1 MIFEKFF
8 RADTSRTSKTG
19 GTGLGLAIAKQI
31 VERHGGTITAKSNEK
46 YTIFTVSLP
55 LNNQT

>member
-8 RADTSRTSKTG
+8 RADASRTSKTG

-31 VERHGGTITAKSNEK
+31 VERHGGTITAQSNDK
-46 YTIFTVSLP
+46 FTIFTVTLP
-55 LNNQT
+55 LNAES

>member
-31 VERHGGTITAKSNEK
+31 VERHGGTITAQSNDK
-46 YTIFTVSLP
+46 YTIFAVFLP
-55 LNNQT
+55 LNIQS